1 MGGLHVGACGHAA
14 KRVGRKAED
23 KACEHT
29 HSVDS
34 KKARRSVL
42 RCSVGCR
49 PNRSRN
55 RCSLVADVR
64 IEEISGL
71 RTLTPVVYV
80 P

>member
-14 KRVGRKAED
+14 KRVSREAED

-49 PNRSRN
+49 PNRSRK
-55 RCSLVADVR
+55 RCSLVAD
-64 IEEISGL
+64 ISIGEIIGL
-71 RTLTPVVYV
+71 RILTPVVYV